1 MKTVSELIAGG
12 VLQIA
17 VLPPNNPKHLD
28 FPHYT
33 IPVLEHDYP
42 ARTAAMWNAVY
53 RECRLSL
60 GNIMVIGD
68 PKRAAEIL
76 AAFRQDEKYR
86 GGGAGVGFKDGSLP
100 YLDEIEPKAKAIGA
114 VNFFLKTAQG
124 KLRGYNTDG
133 LGFAQS
139 LAERYGRRN
148 EQLAGKKIVV
158 LGAGGAGKAVGFAL
172 AERGAR
178 LVIINRTVEKAQTLA
193 ETISGFFRLQGESK
207 ARFGGE
213 SRIIAEVRDAEAVVN
228 VTTKGSVGIL
238 EPYSALAA
246 IDLPATEENV
256 RKNHRAASEAL
267 ARLPKQAI
275 VSDIVLV
282 QQTTVM
288 LEQAR
293 LAGFEI
299 LDGVPMVVNQG
310 VEAFWLLHQEELK
323 EGGVTK
329 TKVRDIMQ
337 HAALA

>member
-1 MKTVSELIAGG
+1 MRTVSDLIDGG

-17 VLPPNNPKHLD
+17 ALPPNNPKHLD

-53 RECRLSL
+53 RACSLRL
-60 GNIMVIGD
+60 GNIMLIGD
-68 PKRAAEIL
+68 PRRAAEII

-100 YLDEIEPKAKAIGA
+100 YLDEIEPMAKAIGA
-114 VNFFLKTAQG
+114 VNFIVKTAQG

-139 LAERYGRRN
+139 LAERYRRRN
-148 EQLAGKKIVV
+148 EQLAGKRVVV

-193 ETISGFFRLQGESK
+193 ETINRFYRLQGESQ

-213 SRIIAEVRDAEAVVN
+213 NRIVLEVRNAEAVVN
-228 VTTKGSVGIL
+228 VTTKGSAGLL

-246 IDLPATEENV
+246 VELPATEENV
-256 RKNHRAASEAL
+256 RKNHRAAGETLAL
-267 ARLPKQAI
+267 LPKHAI

-293 LAGFEI
+293 RAGFEI

-323 EGGVTK
+323 EKGVTK
-329 TKVRDIMQ
+329 TKIRDIMQ
-337 HAALA
+337 HAALT